1 MKNTKKQFTRNEVI
15 EHGEY
20 LGCIEYESGATEQRW
35 VLDGIVFVEI
45 CNAYGYRAGFRCL
58 GKASKVLK

>member
-20 LGCIEYESGATEQRW
+20 LGSIEYEIGATE
-35 VLDGIVFVEI
+35 
-45 CNAYGYRAGFRCL
+45 
-58 GKASKVLK
+58 